1 MRASLYVR
9 GAGSDCRAVVAVAHE
24 DTSTD
29 VSSALTD
36 CRAVVSVVHE
46 DTSADVSSTLTDC
59 RAVVSVVHEDTS
71 ADVCAECQLLRSD
84 WLKLVRVSCN
94 PEPSV
99 HLS

>member
-1 MRASLYVR
+1 MRASLYSR
-9 GAGSDCRAVVAVAHE
+9 GTGSDCQAVVTVVQE
-24 DTSTD
+24 DTSAD
-29 VSSALTD
+29 VSSTLTD
-36 CRAVVSVVHE
+36 CRAVVTVAQE
-46 DTSADVSSTLTDC
+46 DTSADVGSTLTDC